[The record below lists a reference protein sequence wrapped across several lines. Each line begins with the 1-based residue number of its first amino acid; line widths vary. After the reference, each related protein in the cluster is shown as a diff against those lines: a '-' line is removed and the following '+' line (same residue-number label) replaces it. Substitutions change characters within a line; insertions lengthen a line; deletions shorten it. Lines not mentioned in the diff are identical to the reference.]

1 MELDKA
7 YLIKQY
13 DNYIGDVKKLQE
25 SYNKDCLSKY
35 PVYPYFK
42 EGDIIKVKNRKNT
55 WDKLNDFGN
64 FDVYKITKINTPD
77 MFNGN
82 TDVMF
87 LRYNFSID
95 FSYTYEGVKLLKS
108 YQFSKKQED
117 IFISNYYQVEM
128 FTKDKITL
136 KNDSFENWETCS
148 LREIDFISLCADVN
162 NILDKINNERVS
174 EQLKRY
180 AKQSHISK
188 SVLENNPEL
197 VYIHEKI
204 ETLKKFQTHIKTK

>member
-1 MELDKA
+1 MSQIIECVPNFSEGRDLSI
-7 YLIKQY
+7 IKQIT
-13 DNYIGDVKKLQE
+13 NEIE
-25 SYNKDCLSKY
+25 S
-35 PVYPYFK
+35 V
-42 EGDIIKVKNRKNT
+42 
-55 WDKLNDFGN
+55 
-64 FDVYKITKINTPD
+64 
-77 MFNGN
+77 
-82 TDVMF
+82 
-87 LRYNFSID
+87 
-95 FSYTYEGVKLLKS
+95 EGVKLLKS